1 LSEHPDVN
9 PPGGELAAQERRV
22 PAPGRRRRENSMQ
35 QVATR
40 LSKRLEAHDE
50 AERARIRRA
59 VLDIGRTQ
67 AWNLATEALSL
78 ASAEEL
84 PVDRFFQLVETRGVR
99 KERPAYIQQALE
111 AHLSTDSVK
120 EQETSTLIAE
130 QLGEHGEIQWQA
142 IYMCVKA
149 LGIETALS
157 LLQRTQEIEAAGGM
171 MLPDQTGRKTPGGVF
186 FWLVRK
192 EAPADLRSKI
202 FHQGYRKRASMAQ
215 QATPTP
221 KLAPRLPWEDR
232 ARVLADAGQQKGE
245 IKTVKIT
252 LVGRPG
258 NVAEQDRCIVISM
271 QQAAKIPPLPAGLPL
286 PPVEQVGATTYNVYI
301 ASKQWRKV
309 AEAIK
314 DIEDILIVE
323 GLPFLD
329 GEQIAVLA
337 SNVTT
342 RNLQKARSSKPRPA
356 EAGASDQKE
365 QTDRVP

>member
-1 LSEHPDVN
+1 MSEHPDVN
-9 PPGGELAAQERRV
+9 QPGEELAARERSV

-78 ASAEEL
+78 ASAGEP
-84 PVDRFFQLVETRGVR
+84 PVDRFFQLVEARGIR

-111 AHLSTDSVK
+111 AHLSTDSVE
-120 EQETSTLIAE
+120 EQETTTFIAE
-130 QLGEHGEIQWQA
+130 QLGERGDPQWQA
-142 IYMCVKA
+142 IHMCVKA
-149 LGIETALS
+149 LGIETALA
-157 LLQRTQEIEAAGGM
+157 LLQRIQEIEAAGGM
-171 MLPDQTGRKTPGGVF
+171 MLPDLSGRKTPGGIF

-202 FHQGYRKRASMAQ
+202 FRGYRNRASMAQ
-215 QATPTP
+215 DATPTP
-221 KLAPRLPWEDR
+221 KTPKALPRLPWPER
-232 ARVLADAGQQKGE
+232 TPMLAEAGQQKGE

-271 QQAAKIPPLPAGLPL
+271 RQAAKIPPLPAGLPL

-309 AEAIK
+309 AEAIQ
-314 DIEDILIVE
+314 DVEDILIIE

-342 RNLQKARSSKPRPA
+342 RNLQKARPAKPRPA
-356 EAGASDQKE
+356 EAGTPDQ
-365 QTDRVP
+365 QADRVQ

>member
-1 LSEHPDVN
+1 MSDPDVN
-9 PPGGELAAQERRV
+9 PPGGELAAQERKV
-22 PAPGRRRRENSMQ
+22 PALGRWRENSMQ

-67 AWNLATEALSL
+67 TWTLATEALSL
-78 ASAEEL
+78 ASGEEL
-84 PVDRFFQLVETRGVR
+84 PIERFFQLVETRGIR
-99 KERPAYIQQALE
+99 KERPAHIQQALE
-111 AHLSTDSVK
+111 AHLAIDSVK
-120 EQETSTLIAE
+120 EQEVSTLIAG
-130 QLGEHGEIQWQA
+130 QLGERGETQWQA

-149 LGIETALS
+149 LGTETALA

-202 FHQGYRKRASMAQ
+202 FRQGYRKRASTAQ
-215 QATPTP
+215 QATPTS
-221 KLAPRLPWEDR
+221 KRADRLPWEDR
-232 ARVLADAGQQKGE
+232 PRVLTDTGQHKGE

-258 NVAEQDRCIVISM
+258 NVAEQDRCFVISM

-286 PPVEQVGATTYNVYI
+286 PPVEQIGATTYNVYI

-314 DIEDILIVE
+314 DVEDVLIVE

-329 GEQIAVLA
+329 EGQIAVLA

-342 RNLQKARSSKPRPA
+342 RNLQKARPSKPRPS
-356 EAGASDQKE
+356 EAGASDRKGQA
-365 QTDRVP
+365 DRVQ